1 MILAMEWFSI
11 VSLVVSAA
19 ALVLSYAAARL
30 AGRSAPELLT
40 KGFQSLAERVTAAE
54 QTVEAQ
60 RAQLLAARQEIDGV
74 LEAIEDTLERVER
87 KRRSAAASASR
98 ANGVAEP
105 EDPREALRQQVRAA
119 GFEVL

>member
-1 MILAMEWFSI
+1 MVWI
-11 VSLVVSAA
+11 VSASLLISLL
-19 ALVLSYAAARL
+19 ALGLSFAAARL
-30 AGRSAPELLT
+30 AGRSVPEQLT
-40 KGFQSLAERVTAAE
+40 KGFEQLASRVAAAE

-60 RAQLLAARQEIDGV
+60 RSQLLAARQEIDGV

-98 ANGVAEP
+98 ANGPAEEP
-105 EDPREALRQQVRAA
+105 LDPREALRQQVRAA